1 MSITTPTCRASIRC
15 FTLTATLLASCLT
28 WAQTGPATAATSA
41 PDPTRPYARQPVEQ
55 RTERIHIEDNSAV
68 IDEVRIGGQTKSID
82 VQPKGGM
89 PAYQVAPT
97 SGERSWKV
105 LGF

>member
-1 MSITTPTCRASIRC
+1 MRSTPLPKQF
-15 FTLTATLLASCLT
+15 FTLSLTLSLLTCNLA
-28 WAQTGPATAATSA
+28 WGQTAASQAA
-41 PDPTRPYARQPVEQ
+41 PASSPTPLAAAQAKPAVEQ
-55 RTERIHIEDNSAV
+55 RTERIRVEDGGAV
-68 IDEVRIGGQTKSID
+68 IDELRVGGETKSID

-89 PAYQVAPT
+89 PSYQVAPK